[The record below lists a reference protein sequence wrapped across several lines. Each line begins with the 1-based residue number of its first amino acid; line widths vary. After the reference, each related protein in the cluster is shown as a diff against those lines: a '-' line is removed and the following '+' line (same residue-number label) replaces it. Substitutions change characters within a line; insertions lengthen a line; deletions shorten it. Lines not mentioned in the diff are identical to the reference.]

1 MYRNKRL
8 IRWIG
13 LALLVLIA
21 LIGLDQ
27 RMIVR
32 KYTVE
37 SSKID
42 QTVKLA
48 VVADFHGCNYGEGA
62 SRLIAA
68 IEEETPDAILLAGDI
83 FDDVLPWDDSEALV
97 RTLAAK
103 WPCYYVTG
111 NHEYWS
117 KQVEEICRIITASG
131 ATVLDQ
137 DCAEL
142 VVKGQHINLCGIPDP
157 YANVGTWDALT
168 SATGDIHQE
177 GLTVLLAHRPELI
190 EQYAAKGAFDL
201 VVSGHAHGGQVRIPF
216 LVNGLFAPNQ
226 GWFPKY
232 AGGKYQVEGT
242 TLIVSRGL
250 ARESTRL
257 PRVFNRPELVMI
269 ELRPASR

>member
-1 MYRNKRL
+1 MRKKQR
-8 IRWIG
+8 IWWIV
-13 LALLVLIA
+13 LAALVITA

-32 KYTVE
+32 RYAVE
-37 SSKID
+37 SNKLAQS
-42 QTVKLA
+42 VRLA
-48 VVADFHGCNYGEGA
+48 VVTDFHGCDYGVGA

-68 IEEETPDAILLAGDI
+68 IEAEAPDAILLVGDI

-97 RTLAAK
+97 RALAAK

-117 KQVEEICRIITASG
+117 KQVEEICRIITAAG
-131 ATVLDQ
+131 ATVLNQ
-137 DCAEL
+137 DCVEL

-177 GLTVLLAHRPELI
+177 GFTVLLAHRPELI
-190 EQYAAKGAFDL
+190 EQYAAKGTFDL

-232 AGGKYQVEGT
+232 AGGKYEVEGT

-250 ARESTRL
+250 ARESTLL
-257 PRVFNRPELVMI
+257 PRIFNRPELVMVD
-269 ELRPASR
+269 LLPASR

>member
-37 SSKID
+37 SDKLD
-42 QTVKLA
+42 QSVRLA
-48 VVADFHGCNYGEGA
+48 VVADLHGCDYGEGA

-97 RTLAAK
+97 RALAAK

-190 EQYAAKGAFDL
+190 EQYAAKGTFDL

-269 ELRPASR
+269 ELLPASR